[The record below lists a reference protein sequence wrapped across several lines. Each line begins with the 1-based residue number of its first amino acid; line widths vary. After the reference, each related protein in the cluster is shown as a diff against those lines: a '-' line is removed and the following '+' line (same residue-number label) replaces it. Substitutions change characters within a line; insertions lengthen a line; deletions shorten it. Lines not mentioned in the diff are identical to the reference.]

1 MAVHCQR
8 NWSKECNPNETK
20 ENSVLE
26 SNQNLNPILEI
37 LKKRIKPIEII
48 ENLEYKV
55 DLIIAAI
62 TIDTAEITI
71 ADGNENAK
79 RIMEVEGNRNDC

>member
-1 MAVHCQR
+1 MGVRCRR
-8 NWSKECNPNETK
+8 NWSNKCNPNETK

-37 LKKRIKPIEII
+37 LKKRIKPVEIV

-55 DLIIAAI
+55 DLIITAI
-62 TIDTAEITI
+62 TIDNEEII
-71 ADGNENAK
+71 IVGRNENEK
-79 RIMEVEGNRNDC
+79 RIMEVEGNRND